1 MKESET
7 HFLLDLD
14 YNAYK
19 FFLSEA
25 HFYASHTSFY
35 QKIMST
41 ES

>member
-7 HFLLDLD
+7 HFLLDLN

-25 HFYASHTSFY
+25 YILASHIYPFLIKDY
-35 QKIMST
+35 
-41 ES
+41 EH

>member
-7 HFLLDLD
+7 HFLLDLE

-25 HFYASHTSFY
+25 HFLASYIYPFLLKDYAH
-35 QKIMST
+35 
-41 ES
+41 